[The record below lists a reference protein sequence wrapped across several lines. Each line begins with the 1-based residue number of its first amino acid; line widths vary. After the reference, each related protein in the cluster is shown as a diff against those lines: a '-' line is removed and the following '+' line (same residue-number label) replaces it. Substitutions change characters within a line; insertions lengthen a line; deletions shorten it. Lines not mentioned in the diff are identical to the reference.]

1 MNENESA
8 KADNKDLLHRL
19 KSEIYYNN
27 DELLAEAV
35 GRPVEEIQGWFTGAQ
50 QIDEDAE
57 MKIHNLAQERLKD

>member
-8 KADNKDLLHRL
+8 KASNTDLLHKL
-19 KSEIYYNN
+19 KTEVYYGR
-27 DELLAEAV
+27 DELLAEAM
-35 GRPVEEIQGWFTGAQ
+35 GRPVEEIQAWFTGAQ